1 MPQEEFHRADQ
12 NPPAHEKMDAAD
24 PAGSPFQ
31 LYDADQAASSDTGR
45 PGIPRPRPEGQASNF
60 GTAGLRP
67 ELFKQQSHEAGA
79 GNDTSPGIMEKIREA
94 GKLAT
99 EGRLDS
105 EKAAQII
112 EQIRVLGERRQEE
125 T

>member
-1 MPQEEFHRADQ
+1 
-12 NPPAHEKMDAAD
+12 
-24 PAGSPFQ
+24 
-31 LYDADQAASSDTGR
+31 
-45 PGIPRPRPEGQASNF
+45 
-60 GTAGLRP
+60 
-67 ELFKQQSHEAGA
+67 
-79 GNDTSPGIMEKIREA
+79 MEKIREA